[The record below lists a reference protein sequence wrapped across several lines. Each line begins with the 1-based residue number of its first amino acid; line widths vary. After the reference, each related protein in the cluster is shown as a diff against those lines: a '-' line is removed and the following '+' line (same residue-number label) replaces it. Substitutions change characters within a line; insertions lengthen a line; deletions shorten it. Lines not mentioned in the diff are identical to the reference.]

1 MPAVLATSSASAVAR
16 TRRSPT
22 TAELPSATAK
32 TLKTPYSMSGP
43 YAMARLPGR
52 VHGVVVQI
60 TMEVSSN
67 SGVAG
72 PETGKRTHRVVEVWS
87 WYSTS
92 ASASAVFS
100 TTDHITG
107 LAPL

>member
-1 MPAVLATSSASAVAR
+1 
-16 TRRSPT
+16 
-22 TAELPSATAK
+22 
-32 TLKTPYSMSGP
+32 
-43 YAMARLPGR
+43 MARLPGM
-52 VHGVVVQI
+52 VQGVVVQI
-60 TMEVSSN
+60 TTEAPDSSECP
-67 SGVAG
+67 GWRI
-72 PETGKRTHRVVEVWS
+72 GKATKIVVDVWS